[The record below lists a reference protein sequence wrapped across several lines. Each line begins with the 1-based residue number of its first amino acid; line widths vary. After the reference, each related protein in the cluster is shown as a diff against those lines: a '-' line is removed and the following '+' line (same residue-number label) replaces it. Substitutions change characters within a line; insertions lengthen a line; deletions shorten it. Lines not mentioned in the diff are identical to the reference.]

1 MKSSRK
7 IWSIPI
13 AALALVLML
22 AGAMAVSSIVRAQT
36 IDSSTFYMAV
46 GATDALTVEVKGL
59 DRSEAGATGIAD
71 DANGKSASI
80 STSTAAGELGVSL
93 SGTGSDGFTPAA
105 GTPPTGT
112 TNSETQD
119 VTITPGADVTAGVY
133 NLTLTVNID
142 LNDQNDRDDEGTAT
156 DDNDRA
162 VTSSVTIYV
171 AGPPEDNVQFDSDP
185 NTALA
190 GERASAFGRDVRVN
204 AQYIQLTGMGPNSK
218 ILVDDAAGGT
228 GDAASGRL
236 ARANGL
242 DFFVDPNDRTKI
254 IARYDATGAAPGAAD
269 AATFGI
275 DIDRD
280 ATADTPEDVG
290 LTDDWDGDGI
300 ADNDRDFSLTITY
313 DADTASS
320 LAWSTTDV
328 AGATPNAPPFEFA
341 MLSSEP
347 MGSAIG
353 NVYVSGAVTD
363 LDGDTTED
371 DGEFLDGILLDSSG
385 NAQTMFSVRGA
396 NAAAATDQALQ
407 VVYNGGALSLGT
419 HMFRL
424 SVNGDSGIALR
435 TLSGGGED
443 DDRPLNNLTI
453 TVNPVNEGPMGPDS
467 HLAIATETVEGI
479 GILAEG
485 DDVADLSG
493 LATDTNAL
501 IYSLSGD
508 DAGQFTIGTRTG
520 VVSVGSAGIADN
532 VVTEVAVVD
541 NPLTTTVNEAKAAV
555 YGRDPNNDDG
565 GELVDDSSLYSDI
578 TYEFTVNVSD
588 GNAASSHNIAVT
600 LTVDVNEPIT
610 EMGDIAG
617 DAPSYKT
624 TDVQNHVIV
633 DLNDYLSGSDSPD
646 DDVEYIWTVTPVNPP
661 FGIYDDSIRVNYP
674 GPSRAIADN
683 PATPDV
689 DESWDPEENGWTI
702 RVLVGDAFLN
712 GSGPDA
718 CENETTG
725 NAEPCTDS
733 TLPNGVDAVL
743 DFTIKQIPGPPLQSF
758 DLVFEVDENAVA
770 GTSVGT
776 LDVEGATTYAVI
788 SGTGGARDDFDVNT
802 STGEITVV
810 NPRDYDA
817 VGAENNI
824 VLLVDAFGENGIRL
838 GAVIAGI
845 AIQNIDED
853 PVITD
858 LVNATDADGNFDAL
872 NSEIPWVYET
882 AQIGDAVLTKPAGQD
897 GGAATDDPTV
907 ISAMDP
913 EGAAITYSISS
924 TDAVPFSVNASTGA
938 LTVSGALDRETAMTH
953 TFIVKAADPAGNDD
967 TTEITVHV
975 ANSNEA
981 PIFMSPTGD
990 AAVTTIPENTPNSVI
1005 IFTFTATDEDGDDL
1019 EFNLRE
1025 GQSRDLFVIEN
1036 AGSAMVNGV
1045 EVWSGELRVK
1055 TDVTLDYEDAGYDPR
1070 VHVEANDPQGL
1081 NATLLLTVNL
1091 SNVNDNEPMFDS
1103 APALQLSVA
1112 ENTVRGTTLSNYS
1125 ATDAD
1130 GDTVTYSLRGGDA
1143 GSFSIDSSGNLM
1155 TLESLDADRQVPCG
1169 SDGCAVEVVASDG
1182 TLTATANVRITV
1194 TAVEDSVSTLDV
1206 SKANPVP
1213 GTEMGNPMSALSNA
1227 KDGGYEY
1234 LWNQLDCAGMLDLV
1248 GASDNAV
1255 NRAAY
1260 CHMWDGMTD
1269 ANQKKVRD
1277 TYIAMGVSAP
1287 AESPYDLP
1295 ATYGSSPLNFVE
1307 TAWANWG
1314 TVLRIEVTAE
1324 APDASCGNGNQCVVV
1339 KVNSDSADDEI
1350 LLEAYRV
1357 DTPAGSASREN
1368 HFVAALMLV
1377 ELSSDATP
1385 GTDAVFAGV
1394 GGGVA
1399 ALKVDE
1405 EDEVEV
1411 EFGNLRDTIDVENE
1425 APEVSNFAPEHE
1437 RAFDDA
1443 DVDYTFTITDDQSG
1457 LPEPEDLP
1465 DNDGDENY
1473 TPVVALISKS
1483 SSGVGQ
1489 CSVAETA
1496 PKDTDNVL
1504 NFAAHI
1510 HEDDT
1515 LYCPGREQEGEYV
1528 ASEGGFGFA
1537 PIRDDKDFDE
1547 IDNGYDV
1554 ETTIVLTEN
1563 DTYYVTFIVCD
1574 NAGNCAYHDPDGND
1588 DNEELAEITVDT
1600 EDPVFVEA
1608 RTGLNWDSTDN
1619 EYDDDR
1625 NYIQV
1630 IFNDLT
1636 TLNPSTVEVDDFVV
1650 EGHTI
1655 ESVTVYENPDADDV
1669 DWADSGRY
1677 AEGGNNNKRHM
1688 SEYRDLENAVFIE
1701 LADELLADETPDVTI
1716 VPNGVEDGAGNEQDD
1731 GDQEADDW
1739 ISPKF
1744 TVVSITS
1751 TLETAQDDVLAG
1763 DGDEIT
1769 LVVTADE
1776 RLDATRPTVTV
1787 TYVNAPAGS
1796 VDTKGVATCDTSAGA
1811 DKGTRDRGEIVNSD
1825 DCQDSSAAKGGTLNN
1840 SVEKVSNTE
1849 WIVTVTEPKDTG
1861 YYSFRISG
1869 VDRSPQENP
1878 GSEGIAADSIVT
1890 DFFDSDGDVNTD
1902 DAVYWEGD
1910 INLANPNVRVSGN
1923 VITDNE
1929 PDIEYRSP
1937 LFVEIDFT
1945 ANHWSY
1951 VDCRGEDDNDN
1962 LAANCINENSEY
1974 AEDNF
1979 DDIVITMFEL
1989 DGVDMTDS
1997 VKTTDDQTFLV
2008 TLENV
2013 ALGDHTARIQAMDVA
2028 GNTLEDVLEI
2038 DFEVSDRDPFER
2050 RLNPGWNLVSL
2061 PGEPADSSIGSVFGP
2076 GVEVRTVYTYDPVV
2090 PGGWMVAVRETL
2102 DSDWQ
2107 GDLTEVTGTRGYWV
2121 LSDAIQDW
2129 EVSIPRLAGGAA
2141 GTGTPIQPPVIAL
2154 YAGWNLIPV
2163 TDISGNGEGGQTVS
2177 ADVYLQNLDDGLD
2190 LARVL
2195 GFDTIRNQWVTV
2207 LDPDMQMNNTLRIGD
2222 AYWIFVREAASLV
2235 PSGYVSGGG
2244 SD

>member
-1 MKSSRK
+1 MVDHSLQATPSVLALTLTMMILTADSYSFQVRIILDEDGQESTDDVDTVLERDITLTANVTVNVLNVDVNALQFDVVPAKAVKGATVSGVGNPIGTDPLEWDLSGIGSHMKL
-7 IWSIPI
+7 ISIGAADDDDPLVGEVGDFVVKEYPAGSGKFRLFVENSDA
-13 AALALVLML
+13 AALSGTQAIDLALAYDQDTAVNTNAPVNPADVQDAEDTDPADDPDRTINITGTITQRTALVLTGGNIDGTTGNL
-22 AGAMAVSSIVRAQT
+22 ATDEENHYEFTIPSSITANT
-36 IDSSTFYMAV
+36 PV
-46 GATDALTVEVKGL
+46 GAFGV
-59 DRSEAGATGIAD
+59 
-71 DANGKSASI
+71 ANGI
-80 STSTAAGELGVSL
+80 
-93 SGTGSDGFTPAA
+93 PAIEDN
-105 GTPPTGT
+105 TGT
-112 TNSETQD
+112 TEVDESRDAEYLDGIVSGSMSTPFNVRDADMTLVYDGDPSLSVGTYTFDLTVSGDAGLANRTVIGKVQVTVTASNEAPTAPSSFSETVAENVESEEVVADANATPPITAADEVAGLVSPGTAVGDASTGVDARDGDSLAYSLHGAGAGVFSIGASTGIITVGDDGISDSSVKPGTGLEQD
-119 VTITPGADVTAGVY
+119 NSSTADVDETVAVYIRGDNGKFGSASESLDKYADVTYTFRIKVADGVSA
-133 NLTLTVNID
+133 
-142 LNDQNDRDDEGTAT
+142 NDK
-156 DDNDRA
+156 
-162 VTSSVTIYV
+162 
-171 AGPPEDNVQFDSDP
+171 
-185 NTALA
+185 
-190 GERASAFGRDVRVN
+190 
-204 AQYIQLTGMGPNSK
+204 YI
-218 ILVDDAAGGT
+218 
-228 GDAASGRL
+228 
-236 ARANGL
+236 
-242 DFFVDPNDRTKI
+242 
-254 IARYDATGAAPGAAD
+254 DATV
-269 AATFGI
+269 I
-275 DIDRD
+275 
-280 ATADTPEDVG
+280 
-290 LTDDWDGDGI
+290 
-300 ADNDRDFSLTITY
+300 
-313 DADTASS
+313 
-320 LAWSTTDV
+320 
-328 AGATPNAPPFEFA
+328 
-341 MLSSEP
+341 
-347 MGSAIG
+347 
-353 NVYVSGAVTD
+353 
-363 LDGDTTED
+363 
-371 DGEFLDGILLDSSG
+371 
-385 NAQTMFSVRGA
+385 
-396 NAAAATDQALQ
+396 
-407 VVYNGGALSLGT
+407 
-419 HMFRL
+419 
-424 SVNGDSGIALR
+424 
-435 TLSGGGED
+435 
-443 DDRPLNNLTI
+443 
-453 TVNPVNEGPMGPDS
+453 
-467 HLAIATETVEGI
+467 
-479 GILAEG
+479 
-485 DDVADLSG
+485 
-493 LATDTNAL
+493 
-501 IYSLSGD
+501 
-508 DAGQFTIGTRTG
+508 
-520 VVSVGSAGIADN
+520 
-532 VVTEVAVVD
+532 
-541 NPLTTTVNEAKAAV
+541 
-555 YGRDPNNDDG
+555 
-565 GELVDDSSLYSDI
+565 
-578 TYEFTVNVSD
+578 
-588 GNAASSHNIAVT
+588 
-600 LTVDVNEPIT
+600 VDVNEPT
-610 EMGDIAG
+610 EVVADDDLPSGVMTATLMIDDDGDDETDLVEVDGYQIAVSVPERDVPMTVVNLG
-617 DAPSYKT
+617 EMVTDADSDDLTFSVTGAPSHLVYDSA
-624 TDVQNHVIV
+624 TDNI
-633 DLNDYLSGSDSPD
+633 LLTYL
-646 DDVEYIWTVTPVNPP
+646 PP
-661 FGIYDDSIRVNYP
+661 EADP
-674 GPSRAIADN
+674 GPRVDMITIGVSDGFNGEDTNDQTIYIEVSVTEEP
-683 PATPDV
+683 PAPITSNFV
-689 DESWDPEENGWTI
+689 SITVAENGTDCSQEN
-702 RVLVGDAFLN
+702 VA
-712 GSGPDA
+712 SG
-718 CENETTG
+718 C
-725 NAEPCTDS
+725 S
-733 TLPNGVDAVL
+733 
-743 DFTIKQIPGPPLQSF
+743 
-758 DLVFEVDENAVA
+758 VA
-770 GTSVGT
+770 GIVT
-776 LDVEGATTYAVI
+776 GATTYSVESGVDGGDTNYAVAND
-788 SGTGGARDDFDVNT
+788 GT
-802 STGEITVV
+802 ITVLTAPNFEDGL
-810 NPRDYDA
+810 NP
-817 VGAENNI
+817 
-824 VLLVDAFGENGIRL
+824 AF
-838 GAVIAGI
+838 
-845 AIQNIDED
+845 
-853 PVITD
+853 
-858 LVNATDADGNFDAL
+858 LVNANNAEGLAGLISVRVSVTDVPEAPELADFAGGT
-872 NSEIPWVYET
+872 PWVYET
-882 AQIGDAVLTKPAGQD
+882 AQIGDAVVLKPASQD
-897 GGAATDDPTV
+897 GPAATDLPIS
-907 ISAMDP
+907 ISATDQDD
-913 EGAAITYSISS
+913 GATITYTISS
-924 TDAVPFSVNASTGA
+924 TDAVPFAVDSSSGA
-938 LTVSGALDRETAMTH
+938 LTVSGALDRETDSTH
-953 TFIVKAADPAGNDD
+953 AFTVRATDEDNLYDEMD
-967 TTEITVHV
+967 VTVHV
-975 ANSNEA
+975 LNANEA
-981 PIFMSPTGD
+981 PIFTSPTGD
-990 AAVTTIPENTPNSVI
+990 GAVTTIPENTPNSVV
-1005 IFTFTATDEDGDDL
+1005 IFTFTATDEDEDDL

-1025 GQSRDLFVIEN
+1025 GQSRDLFVIEG
-1036 AGSAMVNGV
+1036 AGSNMVNGV
-1045 EVWSGELRVK
+1045 EVWSGELHVK
-1055 TDVTLDYEDAGYDPR
+1055 TGVTLDYEDAGYDPR
-1070 VHVEANDPQGL
+1070 VHVEANDPEGL

-1091 SNVNDNEPMFDS
+1091 SNVNDNEPAFDNT
-1103 APALQLSVA
+1103 PATQLSVA

-1143 GSFSIDSSGNLM
+1143 GSFSIDGYGNLM

-1295 ATYGSSPLNFVE
+1295 ATYGSSPMNFVE
-1307 TAWANWG
+1307 TEWANWG

-1339 KVNSDSADDEI
+1339 NVNSDSADDSI
-1350 LLEAYRV
+1350 KLEAYRV

-1368 HFVAALMLV
+1368 HYVAALMLV

-1385 GTDAVFAGV
+1385 GDNPVFSGV

-1437 RAFDDA
+1437 RAFDDP
-1443 DVDYTFTITDDQSG
+1443 DVDYTFTITDDNSG
-1457 LPEPEDLP
+1457 LSEPEDLP
-1465 DNDGDENY
+1465 DNDGDADY

-1483 SSGVGQ
+1483 EGGVGQ

-1496 PKDTDNVL
+1496 PKGTDNVL

-1574 NAGNCAYHDPDGND
+1574 RAGNCAYHDPDGND
-1588 DNEELAEITVDT
+1588 DDEELAEITVDT
-1600 EDPVFVEA
+1600 LDPVFVEA

-1619 EYDDDR
+1619 EYDDNR

-1636 TLNPSTVEVDDFVV
+1636 TLNAATVEVDDFVV

-1655 ESVTVYENPDADDV
+1655 ESVSVYENPDDDDV
-1669 DWADSGRY
+1669 NWGDSGRY
-1677 AEGGNNNKRHM
+1677 AEEGSRNLRHIDR
-1688 SEYRDLENAVFIE
+1688 YRDLENAVFIE

-1731 GDQEADDW
+1731 GDHEADDW

-1776 RLDATRPTVTV
+1776 RLDATRPTVVV
-1787 TYVNAPAGS
+1787 TYVNAPSGS

-1811 DKGTRDRGEIVNSD
+1811 DKGTRDRGEIVTTD

-1902 DAVYWEGD
+1902 DAVFWEGD

-1962 LAANCINENSEY
+1962 LAANCMNENSEY

-2207 LDPDMQMNNTLRIGD
+2207 LDPDMQMNNTLTVGSG
-2222 AYWIFVREAASLV
+2222 YWIFVREAASLV

>member
-1 MKSSRK
+1 MLSVVGGLWVISGSVPLAAQTTPSASR
-7 IWSIPI
+7 SFEPATVVPDGTVTVTI
-13 AALALVLML
+13 AAADYGGLGSVTETLP
-22 AGAMAVSSIVRAQT
+22 AGFTYVSDSQVGAFDAAVDGQEVTFTLLGPNLSFSYMVTA
-36 IDSSTFYMAV
+36 SSTEDSYSF
-46 GATDALTVEVKGL
+46 
-59 DRSEAGATGIAD
+59 
-71 DANGKSASI
+71 
-80 STSTAAGELGVSL
+80 
-93 SGTGSDGFTPAA
+93 SGT
-105 GTPPTGT
+105 
-112 TNSETQD
+112 
-119 VTITPGADVTAGVY
+119 
-133 NLTLTVNID
+133 
-142 LNDQNDRDDEGTAT
+142 
-156 DDNDRA
+156 
-162 VTSSVTIYV
+162 
-171 AGPPEDNVQFDSDP
+171 
-185 NTALA
+185 
-190 GERASAFGRDVRVN
+190 
-204 AQYIQLTGMGPNSK
+204 
-218 ILVDDAAGGT
+218 LVDDDRLVHTVGGDSDITVSVEQPNPGPPPAANNLQFDIVPSKAVKGARVSGVGSPIGSDKVLAWVIET
-228 GDAASGRL
+228 DMTLSDFDGAVGDFEVKETPKGSG
-236 ARANGL
+236 
-242 DFFVDPNDRTKI
+242 
-254 IARYDATGAAPGAAD
+254 
-269 AATFGI
+269 TFGLFVS
-275 DIDRD
+275 
-280 ATADTPEDVG
+280 E
-290 LTDDWDGDGI
+290 
-300 ADNDRDFSLTITY
+300 S
-313 DADTASS
+313 
-320 LAWSTTDV
+320 
-328 AGATPNAPPFEFA
+328 GATPTGGSQSISVDLPYTNADGVEFTTTLMGDINSRAGLSITPPGPFTISQNIA
-341 MLSSEP
+341 PGTL
-347 MGSAIG
+347 IG
-353 NVYVSGAVTD
+353 AFVVNGGIVREY
-363 LDGDTTED
+363 
-371 DGEFLDGILLDSSG
+371 LDGILTGESSDK
-385 NAQTMFSVRGA
+385 FSVNDADMTIVYRGGGLEVGTYDLELTVSGDAGLA
-396 NAAAATDQALQ
+396 NRTDKVAVQVTATASNMAPTVPAEFTETIKENETGAGLVKAGTKVGDASANVDANDGDALTYSLMGDMAS
-407 VVYNGGALSLGT
+407 VFVIDADGMISVGPAGISDSGDGGTA
-419 HMFRL
+419 
-424 SVNGDSGIALR
+424 VNGDFEYKFRVMVSDGISANNQDISATVTVDANSPVELVGDAADGTIAISREVTAGDVPQELVNLVDQVDDADEDGLTFAVSGNPPHIVHDKDEDGNDVLR
-435 TLSGGGED
+435 LTYIPSGANPGPRMDTITVAVSDSFND
-443 DDRPLNNLTI
+443 DPDQTLTI
-453 TVNPVNEGPMGPDS
+453 TVSVTQQEPPPITSNFVS
-467 HLAIATETVEGI
+467 ITV
-479 GILAEG
+479 AEN
-485 DDVADLSG
+485 S
-493 LATDTNAL
+493 TTC
-501 IYSLSGD
+501 SGD
-508 DAGQFTIGTRTG
+508 CSLVG
-520 VVSVGSAGIADN
+520 VV
-532 VVTEVAVVD
+532 
-541 NPLTTTVNEAKAAV
+541 
-555 YGRDPNNDDG
+555 
-565 GELVDDSSLYSDI
+565 
-578 TYEFTVNVSD
+578 
-588 GNAASSHNIAVT
+588 
-600 LTVDVNEPIT
+600 
-610 EMGDIAG
+610 
-617 DAPSYKT
+617 
-624 TDVQNHVIV
+624 
-633 DLNDYLSGSDSPD
+633 
-646 DDVEYIWTVTPVNPP
+646 
-661 FGIYDDSIRVNYP
+661 
-674 GPSRAIADN
+674 
-683 PATPDV
+683 
-689 DESWDPEENGWTI
+689 
-702 RVLVGDAFLN
+702 
-712 GSGPDA
+712 
-718 CENETTG
+718 
-725 NAEPCTDS
+725 
-733 TLPNGVDAVL
+733 
-743 DFTIKQIPGPPLQSF
+743 
-758 DLVFEVDENAVA
+758 ENAVSYSIES
-770 GTSVGT
+770 GVDGGK
-776 LDVEGATTYAVI
+776 ENYAVD
-788 SGTGGARDDFDVNT
+788 S
-802 STGEITVV
+802 STGEITVLTAP
-810 NPRDYDA
+810 NYEDNLSP
-817 VGAENNI
+817 
-824 VLLVDAFGENGIRL
+824 AF
-838 GAVIAGI
+838 
-845 AIQNIDED
+845 
-853 PVITD
+853 
-858 LVNATDADGNFDAL
+858 LVNADNAEGDLAGLISVRVTVTDVNESPVFAAGATTSGYVAEDAQDGHAVMTSDLEEATPLAITAADQDGN
-872 NSEIPWVYET
+872 T
-882 AQIGDAVLTKPAGQD
+882 LTYSIAGQD
-897 GGAATDDPTV
+897 GSGVPFN
-907 ISAMDP
+907 
-913 EGAAITYSISS
+913 ISS
-924 TDAVPFSVNASTGA
+924 DGKI
-938 LTVSGALDRETAMTH
+938 TVSGNNALDHETRGSYLVKVTATDGTSTPATH
-953 TFIVKAADPAGNDD
+953 DL
-967 TTEITVHV
+967 EIEVG
-975 ANSNEA
+975 NSNEA
-981 PIFMSPTGD
+981 PHFVHPTLE
-990 AAVTTIPENTPNSVI
+990 VTIPED
-1005 IFTFTATDEDGDDL
+1005 TATGTEIADYEAADTDGDVL
-1019 EFNLRE
+1019 EFSLKNQDDSTHFNL
-1025 GQSRDLFVIEN
+1025 GGLD
-1036 AGSAMVNGV
+1036 GV
-1045 EVWSGELRVK
+1045 LTIDEM
-1055 TDVTLDYEDAGYDPR
+1055 LDYEDQQVHLVEINVTDPS
-1070 VHVEANDPQGL
+1070 EATAEIQ
-1081 NATLLLTVNL
+1081 LTVNVT
-1091 SNVNDNEPMFDS
+1091 NVNDNYPQWDS
-1103 APALQLSVA
+1103 APATNLSVA
-1112 ENTVRGTTLSNYS
+1112 ENTGRGTTLANYS

-1130 GDTVTYSLRGGDA
+1130 GQAITYSLGGSDA
-1143 GSFSIDSSGNLM
+1143 GSFSIDGYGNLM

-1169 SDGCAVEVVASDG
+1169 SDGCSVTVIATDVANANVIERGAQKAQSV
-1182 TLTATANVRITV
+1182 NVRITV

-1227 KDGGYEY
+1227 KTGGDEY
-1234 LWNQLDCAGMLDLV
+1234 LWNLLDCAGMLDLV
-1248 GASDNAV
+1248 NSSDEGT
-1255 NRAAY
+1255 Y
-1260 CHMWDGMTD
+1260 CKMWDGLSD
-1269 ANQKKVRD
+1269 AAKK
-1277 TYIAMGVSAP
+1277 TVSDALDMDAP

-1295 ATYGSSPLNFVE
+1295 ASYGSSPMNFVE
-1307 TAWANWG
+1307 TEWANWG

-1324 APDASCGNGNQCVVV
+1324 SPDATCGNGNQCVVV
-1339 KVNSDSADDEI
+1339 NVNSDSADDSI
-1350 LLEAYRV
+1350 KLQAYRV

-1385 GTDAVFAGV
+1385 GDAAVYSGV
-1394 GGGVA
+1394 KGGVA

-1437 RAFDDA
+1437 RAFDDP
-1443 DVDYTFTITDDQSG
+1443 DVDYTFTITDDHSG

-1465 DNDGDENY
+1465 DNDGDADY

-1483 SSGVGQ
+1483 EGGAGQ
-1489 CSVAETA
+1489 CSVATTP
-1496 PKDTDNVL
+1496 PKGADSVL
-1504 NFAAHI
+1504 SFAAHI

-1515 LYCPGREQEGEYV
+1515 LYCPGRAQDGEYV

-1600 EDPVFVEA
+1600 LDPVFVEA

-1636 TLNPSTVEVDDFVV
+1636 TLNPATVEVDDFVV

-1655 ESVTVYENPDADDV
+1655 ESVTVYENPDDEDV
-1669 DWADSGRY
+1669 NWGDSGRY
-1677 AEGGNNNKRHM
+1677 AKEGHRNLRYIDR
-1688 SEYRDLENAVFIE
+1688 YRDLENAVFIE

-1731 GDQEADDW
+1731 GDHEADDW

-1751 TLETAQDDVLAG
+1751 TLETAQDEVLAG

-1769 LVVTADE
+1769 LVVTSDE

-1796 VDTKGVATCDTSAGA
+1796 VDTKGTMSCKVDKDTNGS
-1811 DKGTRDRGEIVNSD
+1811 RDRGEIVLTD
-1825 DCQDSSAAKGGTLNN
+1825 YCQDSSAAKGGTLNN

-1878 GSEGIAADSIVT
+1878 GSEGIAPDDIVT

-1902 DAVYWEGD
+1902 DAVFWEGD

-1951 VDCRGEDDNDN
+1951 VDCRGEDDNDDV
-1962 LAANCINENSEY
+1962 LANCMNENSEY

-2107 GDLTEVTGTRGYWV
+2107 GDLTEITGTRGYWV

-2163 TDISGNGEGGQTVS
+2163 TDISGNGSGGDTVS

-2195 GFDTIRNQWVTV
+2195 GFDTIRNQWETV
-2207 LDPDMQMNNTLRIGD
+2207 LDPDMQMNNTLEIGS

>member
-1 MKSSRK
+1 MSRLM
-7 IWSIPI
+7 IL
-13 AALALVLML
+13 AALLLSVIGGLALMSSSSPLAAQTNPSATRSFDSATVEPGETVTVTIDLSLEGIEALPRVSETLPTGAGYVADSLTSLTPGTQVRLSGEANVAEGMLVVNVIGASSFSYQVTAPSDVGSHDFIGVLQD
-22 AGAMAVSSIVRAQT
+22 GADGPTYEVSGPSLTVSTTPVATGPETSPLEFDIVSSKAVKGARVSAVRHPIGGEDGSADDKALMWVVDET
-36 IDSSTFYMAV
+36 GFTFDADNFNGADGDFEVKRIGDGKFGLFVANSGASSPGSVRVTLPYTNADGEVVSSTLTGDINYH
-46 GATDALTVEVKGL
+46 DALEVTPPGPF
-59 DRSEAGATGIAD
+59 TIPQGI
-71 DANGKSASI
+71 
-80 STSTAAGELGVSL
+80 
-93 SGTGSDGFTPAA
+93 SDGTL
-105 GTPPTGT
+105 
-112 TNSETQD
+112 
-119 VTITPGADVTAGVY
+119 IGAF
-133 NLTLTVNID
+133 N
-142 LNDQNDRDDEGTAT
+142 
-156 DDNDRA
+156 
-162 VTSSVTIYV
+162 
-171 AGPPEDNVQFDSDP
+171 
-185 NTALA
+185 
-190 GERASAFGRDVRVN
+190 
-204 AQYIQLTGMGPNSK
+204 
-218 ILVDDAAGGT
+218 
-228 GDAASGRL
+228 
-236 ARANGL
+236 
-242 DFFVDPNDRTKI
+242 
-254 IARYDATGAAPGAAD
+254 
-269 AATFGI
+269 
-275 DIDRD
+275 
-280 ATADTPEDVG
+280 
-290 LTDDWDGDGI
+290 
-300 ADNDRDFSLTITY
+300 
-313 DADTASS
+313 
-320 LAWSTTDV
+320 
-328 AGATPNAPPFEFA
+328 
-341 MLSSEP
+341 
-347 MGSAIG
+347 
-353 NVYVSGAVTD
+353 VSGD
-363 LDGDTTED
+363 DIED
-371 DGEFLDGILLDSSG
+371 EYLDGILTGDGSG
-385 NAQTMFSVRGA
+385 LFA
-396 NAAAATDQALQ
+396 
-407 VVYNGGALSLGT
+407 
-419 HMFRL
+419 
-424 SVNGDSGIALR
+424 VNDADM
-435 TLSGGGED
+435 TLAYRGGGLEVKTYS
-443 DDRPLNNLTI
+443 LKLT
-453 TVNPVNEGPMGPDS
+453 VSGDAG
-467 HLAIATETVEGI
+467 LANRTSIS
-479 GILAEG
+479 
-485 DDVADLSG
+485 DVAIIVTASNTAPEVLGEFRETLPEDLKGAG
-493 LATDTNAL
+493 LVSAETEVGDASAL
-501 IYSLSGD
+501 IKND
-508 DAGQFTIGTRTG
+508 DNDKLTYELVGAPPDDLFVIDEDTG
-520 VVSVGSAGIADN
+520 IVSVGAADIPDSADSADGTDVPYTFQIKVSDGITANDELIDATVTVDANSPVALVGRAIGGTMSLTERVTAGDVPKTLLNLDELANDVDGNTPIFTVLDSGNQTHIVHQHDAMGNDLLRLTYIPDGADDL
-532 VVTEVAVVD
+532 VH
-541 NPLTTTVNEAKAAV
+541 TVKFGV
-555 YGRDPNNDDG
+555 RDDWNDDG
-565 GELVDDSSLYSDI
+565 PDAELMITVSVTELATPPITSNFVGITVAENGKVCMQDGTVGCSLANIVDDAVSYSIESGVDGGD
-578 TYEFTVNVSD
+578 TNYAVASD
-588 GNAASSHNIAVT
+588 GKITVMTAPNFEDKAA
-600 LTVDVNEPIT
+600 D
-610 EMGDIAG
+610 
-617 DAPSYKT
+617 
-624 TDVQNHVIV
+624 
-633 DLNDYLSGSDSPD
+633 GSPL
-646 DDVEYIWTVTPVNPP
+646 
-661 FGIYDDSIRVNYP
+661 
-674 GPSRAIADN
+674 N
-683 PATPDV
+683 PAFLVNAKNDDGDLAGLISVRVSVGDV
-689 DESWDPEENGWTI
+689 DEPP
-702 RVLVGDAFLN
+702 VLTEL
-712 GSGPDA
+712 
-718 CENETTG
+718 
-725 NAEPCTDS
+725 
-733 TLPNGVDAVL
+733 
-743 DFTIKQIPGPPLQSF
+743 
-758 DLVFEVDENAVA
+758 VA
-770 GTSVGT
+770 G
-776 LDVEGATTYAVI
+776 A
-788 SGTGGARDDFDVNT
+788 DDQ
-802 STGEITVV
+802 
-810 NPRDYDA
+810 A
-817 VGAENNI
+817 
-824 VLLVDAFGENGIRL
+824 
-838 GAVIAGI
+838 
-845 AIQNIDED
+845 
-853 PVITD
+853 
-858 LVNATDADGNFDAL
+858 
-872 NSEIPWVYET
+872 SEIPWVYET
-882 AQIGDAVLTKPAGQD
+882 AQIGDDVLTKPAGQV
-897 GGAATDDPTV
+897 GGTTDDPETV
-907 ISAMDP
+907 FVAIDEDAD
-913 EGAAITYSISS
+913 ATITYSIDESG
-924 TDAVPFSVNASTGA
+924 VPFAVDSSTGA
-938 LTVSGALDRETAMTH
+938 LTVSGALDRETATSH
-953 TFIVKAADPAGNDD
+953 TFTVRATDEDGLDD
-967 TTEITVHV
+967 DMSVTVHV
-975 ANSNEA
+975 QNANEA
-981 PIFMSPTGD
+981 PIFTSPLGD

-1036 AGSAMVNGV
+1036 AGSAMVDGV
-1045 EVWSGELRVK
+1045 EVWSGELHVK
-1055 TDVTLDYEDAGYDPR
+1055 DGVTLDYEDAGYDPR
-1070 VHVEANDPQGL
+1070 VHVEANDPEGL

-1091 SNVNDNEPMFDS
+1091 SNVNDNEPAFDS
-1103 APALQLSVA
+1103 APATQLSVP
-1112 ENTVRGTTLSNYS
+1112 ENTVRGTTLDNYS

-1130 GDTVTYSLRGGDA
+1130 GDAVSYSLSGGDA

-1169 SDGCAVEVVASDG
+1169 VAGCTVTVVASDG

-1227 KDGGYEY
+1227 KTGGDEY

-1260 CHMWDGMTD
+1260 CHMWDGLSD
-1269 ANQKKVRD
+1269 AAKK
-1277 TYIAMGVSAP
+1277 TVSDALDMNAP

-1324 APDASCGNGNQCVVV
+1324 APDASCGNGNQCVVIN
-1339 KVNSDSADDEI
+1339 VNSDSADDS
-1350 LLEAYRV
+1350 LKLEAYRV

-1377 ELSSDATP
+1377 ELSGDATP
-1385 GTDAVFAGV
+1385 GDAAVYSGV
-1394 GGGVA
+1394 KGGVA

-1443 DVDYTFTITDDQSG
+1443 DVDYTFTIMDDHSG

-1483 SSGVGQ
+1483 EGGAGQ
-1489 CSVAETA
+1489 CSVATTP
-1496 PKDTDNVL
+1496 PKGADSVL

-1515 LYCPGREQEGEYV
+1515 LYCPGRAQEGEYV

-1600 EDPVFVEA
+1600 LDPVFVEA

-1636 TLNPSTVEVDDFVV
+1636 TLNPATVEVDDFVV

-1655 ESVTVYENPDADDV
+1655 ESVTVYENPDDDDV
-1669 DWADSGRY
+1669 NWGDSGRY
-1677 AEGGNNNKRHM
+1677 AKEGHRNLRYIDR
-1688 SEYRDLENAVFIE
+1688 YRDLENAVFIE

-1731 GDQEADDW
+1731 GDHEADDW

-1751 TLETAQDDVLAG
+1751 TLETAQDEVLAG

-1776 RLDATRPTVTV
+1776 RLDATRPTVVV

-1796 VDTKGVATCDTSAGA
+1796 VDTKGTMSCKVDKDTNGS
-1811 DKGTRDRGEIVNSD
+1811 RDRGEIVLTD
-1825 DCQDSSAAKGGTLNN
+1825 YCQDSSAAKGGTLNN

-1902 DAVYWEGD
+1902 DAVFWEGD

-1945 ANHWSY
+1945 ANHWSS

-1962 LAANCINENSEY
+1962 VLANCMNENSEY

-2107 GDLTEVTGTRGYWV
+2107 GDLTEITGTRGYWV

-2163 TDISGNGEGGQTVS
+2163 TDISGNGSGGDTVS

-2195 GFDTIRNQWVTV
+2195 GFDTIRNQWYTV
-2207 LDPDMQMNNTLRIGD
+2207 LDPDMQMNNTLTVGSG
-2222 AYWIFVREAASLV
+2222 YWIFVREAASLV
-2235 PSGYVSGGG
+2235 PSGYISGGG

>member
-1 MKSSRK
+1 MLSVIGGLWLMSGSAPLAAQTTASASR
-7 IWSIPI
+7 SFEPATVVPGGTVTVTI
-13 AALALVLML
+13 AAADYGSVGGVTETLPAGFTYVSQDGADRAVQTGQEVRFTLQGADKSFSYVVTASSTEGSYSFSGTLRDDDRNDHAVGGDSDVTVSVVQPDPGPAPEPNGLEFDVVSSKAVKGARVSAVGSPIGGEDGGADDKALMWVVDESGFTFD
-22 AGAMAVSSIVRAQT
+22 ADNFDGAVGDFEVKRIGDGKFGLFVATSGASSPGSVRVNLPYTNDDGEAVSSTLTGDIE
-36 IDSSTFYMAV
+36 YH
-46 GATDALTVEVKGL
+46 DALEV
-59 DRSEAGATGIAD
+59 
-71 DANGKSASI
+71 
-80 STSTAAGELGVSL
+80 
-93 SGTGSDGFTPAA
+93 
-105 GTPPTGT
+105 TPPGPF
-112 TNSETQD
+112 
-119 VTITPGADVTAGVY
+119 TIPQG
-133 NLTLTVNID
+133 I
-142 LNDQNDRDDEGTAT
+142 
-156 DDNDRA
+156 
-162 VTSSVTIYV
+162 S
-171 AGPPEDNVQFDSDP
+171 
-185 NTALA
+185 
-190 GERASAFGRDVRVN
+190 
-204 AQYIQLTGMGPNSK
+204 
-218 ILVDDAAGGT
+218 GGT
-228 GDAASGRL
+228 L
-236 ARANGL
+236 
-242 DFFVDPNDRTKI
+242 I
-254 IARYDATGAAPGAAD
+254 GA
-269 AATFGI
+269 F
-275 DIDRD
+275 
-280 ATADTPEDVG
+280 
-290 LTDDWDGDGI
+290 
-300 ADNDRDFSLTITY
+300 N
-313 DADTASS
+313 
-320 LAWSTTDV
+320 
-328 AGATPNAPPFEFA
+328 
-341 MLSSEP
+341 
-347 MGSAIG
+347 
-353 NVYVSGAVTD
+353 VSGD
-363 LDGDTTED
+363 IQDEY
-371 DGEFLDGILLDSSG
+371 LDGILTGIGSDKFSVNDGDMTLAYRSGGLEVTTYNLKLTVSGDAGLANRTSISDVAITVTASNIAPTAPAAFSATIKEDETGAGLVMADTEVGDASKDVEANDGDTLTYSLMGGMASVFAIDSS
-385 NAQTMFSVRGA
+385 
-396 NAAAATDQALQ
+396 
-407 VVYNGGALSLGT
+407 
-419 HMFRL
+419 
-424 SVNGDSGIALR
+424 SGMI
-435 TLSGGGED
+435 
-443 DDRPLNNLTI
+443 
-453 TVNPVNEGPMGPDS
+453 
-467 HLAIATETVEGI
+467 
-479 GILAEG
+479 
-485 DDVADLSG
+485 
-493 LATDTNAL
+493 
-501 IYSLSGD
+501 
-508 DAGQFTIGTRTG
+508 
-520 VVSVGSAGIADN
+520 SVGSDGISDS
-532 VVTEVAVVD
+532 
-541 NPLTTTVNEAKAAV
+541 
-555 YGRDPNNDDG
+555 GDG
-565 GELVDDSSLYSDI
+565 GSLLASGD
-578 TYEFTVNVSD
+578 YEYGFQVMVSD
-588 GNAASSHNIAVT
+588 GISANNQYISAAV
-600 LTVDVNEPIT
+600 TVDVNEAT
-610 EMGDIAG
+610 ELVADSDLPEGVSATDTAG
-617 DAPSYKT
+617 EYEVAVSVPDGEVPATLFNLQDMVNDA
-624 TDVQNHVIV
+624 
-633 DLNDYLSGSDSPD
+633 D
-646 DDVEYIWTVTPVNPP
+646 DDELTFTVTGNPSH
-661 FGIYDDSIRVNYP
+661 IVYEDSNDEVLLTYLPPSADP
-674 GPSRAIADN
+674 GPSVATLTISVSDGFNGDSDETFSIEISVTEEQPAPITSSFEGITVAENSTECSQSGVASGCSLAGIVPDATSFSIESGEDYTAADGSPNYAVANDGTVTVLNAPDYEKGLN
-683 PATPDV
+683 PAF
-689 DESWDPEENGWTI
+689 
-702 RVLVGDAFLN
+702 LVNAN
-712 GSGPDA
+712 
-718 CENETTG
+718 
-725 NAEPCTDS
+725 NAEG
-733 TLPNGVDAVL
+733 L
-743 DFTIKQIPGPPLQSF
+743 
-758 DLVFEVDENAVA
+758 A
-770 GTSVGT
+770 GLISVRVT
-776 LDVEGATTYAVI
+776 VT
-788 SGTGGARDDFDVNT
+788 DVN
-802 STGEITVV
+802 
-810 NPRDYDA
+810 
-817 VGAENNI
+817 
-824 VLLVDAFGENGIRL
+824 
-838 GAVIAGI
+838 
-845 AIQNIDED
+845 ED
-853 PVITD
+853 PVLAAI
-858 LVNATDADGNFDAL
+858 DGT
-872 NSEIPWVYET
+872 PWVYET
-882 AQIGDAVLTKPAGQD
+882 AQIGDPVVEKPADQAGP
-897 GGAATDDPTV
+897 ASTDLP
-907 ISAMDP
+907 IMLSASDP
-913 EGAAITYSISS
+913 EKANITYSISS
-924 TDAVPFSVNASTGA
+924 SGSVPFAVNANTGA
-938 LTVSGALDRETAMTH
+938 LTVSAALDTEIAGSHSFTVM
-953 TFIVKAADPAGNDD
+953 AADPAGNSDSMD
-967 TTEITVHV
+967 ITVHV
-975 ANSNEA
+975 LNANET
-981 PIFMSPTGD
+981 PIFTSPTGD

-1019 EFNLRE
+1019 SFTLRE
-1025 GQSRDLFVIEN
+1025 GQSRDLFVVEN

-1045 EVWSGELRVK
+1045 EVWSGELHVK
-1055 TDVTLDYEDAGYDPR
+1055 TGVTLDYEDAGYDPR
-1070 VHVEANDPQGL
+1070 VHVEANDPEGL

-1091 SNVNDNEPMFDS
+1091 SNVNDNEPEFDS
-1103 APALQLSVA
+1103 APATQLSVA
-1112 ENTVRGTTLSNYS
+1112 ENTVRGTTLANYS

-1130 GDTVTYSLRGGDA
+1130 GDTVTYSLSGGDA
-1143 GSFSIDSSGNLM
+1143 GSFSIDGYGNLM

-1169 SDGCAVEVVASDG
+1169 SAGCSVTVIASDG

-1227 KDGGYEY
+1227 KTGGDEY
-1234 LWNQLDCAGMLDLV
+1234 LWNLLDCAGMLDLV

-1260 CHMWDGMTD
+1260 CHMWDGLSDSAKKTVSD
-1269 ANQKKVRD
+1269 ALDMN
-1277 TYIAMGVSAP
+1277 AP

-1324 APDASCGNGNQCVVV
+1324 APDASCGNGNQCVVIN
-1339 KVNSDSADDEI
+1339 VNSDSADDSI
-1350 LLEAYRV
+1350 KLEAYRV

-1368 HFVAALMLV
+1368 HYVAALMLV

-1489 CSVAETA
+1489 CSVAKTA
-1496 PKDTDNVL
+1496 PKGADSVL

-1515 LYCPGREQEGEYV
+1515 LYCPGTEQEGEYV

-1600 EDPVFVEA
+1600 LDPVFVEA

-1636 TLNPSTVEVDDFVV
+1636 TLNAATVEVDDFVV

-1655 ESVTVYENPDADDV
+1655 ESVTVYENPDDDDV
-1669 DWADSGRY
+1669 NWGDSGRY
-1677 AEGGNNNKRHM
+1677 AEEGNRNLRYIDR
-1688 SEYRDLENAVFIE
+1688 YRDLENAVFIE

-1731 GDQEADDW
+1731 GDHEADDW

-1751 TLETAQDDVLAG
+1751 TLETAQDEVLAG
-1763 DGDEIT
+1763 DGDEVT

-1776 RLDATRPTVTV
+1776 RLDATRPTVVV

-1902 DAVYWEGD
+1902 DAVFWEGD

-1945 ANHWSY
+1945 ANHWSS

-1962 LAANCINENSEY
+1962 VLANCMNENSEY

-2090 PGGWMVAVRETL
+2090 PGGWMVAVREAL

-2107 GDLTEVTGTRGYWV
+2107 GDLTEITGTRGYWV

-2141 GTGTPIQPPVIAL
+2141 GTGTPIQPPVIPL

-2163 TDISGNGEGGQTVS
+2163 TDISGNGSGGDTVS
-2177 ADVYLQNLDDGLD
+2177 AEVYLQNLDDGLD

-2195 GFDTIRNQWVTV
+2195 GFDTIRNQWETV
-2207 LDPDMQMNNTLRIGD
+2207 LDPDMQMNNTLTVGS

>member
-1 MKSSRK
+1 MLSVIGGLTIMSGASPLAAQSPSATRSFDSSTVMPGGALTVTIATAGAGALSTVTETLPAGFTYGSSSLDASQIREAGQ
-7 IWSIPI
+7 SITFVPLGEASFTYEVTASATEGTHSFSGTLNLGPNDSVAVGGASDVLVATTPPPTPSGSVQFDVVKAKAVKGAVVSGLGNPI
-13 AALALVLML
+13 GSKPLEWDVTDDISADASVDSIANNGVVGDFQIKDAGSGTFRLYVMNSGAPSLNGSQAINVAVTYDDDTSVSLTGSIVERQPLAFTNGPFSFTIPQSISDGTPIGAFNVSGDLDGEYLDGIVSGAGSESFSVRDSDMTLVYSGGSLDVGTYNFSLTVSGDAGLANRTTISPVTVTVTASNMAPTVPAEFAATIEENVTGTGLLSANTEIGDASAGVSSNDGDTLEYSLMGDDSSVFAIDSSSGMITVGADGIADSADGGDVTYSFRIKVSDGVTANNQYISATVMVDANAPAALTGEAAISITEEVTTGDVPKVLVTLGDL
-22 AGAMAVSSIVRAQT
+22 VSDADGDPLTFTVSNNPAHVVHDEDAAGNDVLLLTYLPTGAKVDPRVNDITVAVSDGFNADPDQTLTITVSVKELEPDPITSDFVGISVAENGTDCSQEGVASGCSVAGVVPNATSFSIESGVDIGPENDRDYS
-36 IDSSTFYMAV
+36 IDSSTGV
-46 GATDALTVEVKGL
+46 ITVE
-59 DRSEAGATGIAD
+59 
-71 DANGKSASI
+71 
-80 STSTAAGELGVSL
+80 
-93 SGTGSDGFTPAA
+93 
-105 GTPPTGT
+105 
-112 TNSETQD
+112 
-119 VTITPGADVTAGVY
+119 
-133 NLTLTVNID
+133 
-142 LNDQNDRDDEGTAT
+142 
-156 DDNDRA
+156 
-162 VTSSVTIYV
+162 
-171 AGPPEDNVQFDSDP
+171 
-185 NTALA
+185 
-190 GERASAFGRDVRVN
+190 
-204 AQYIQLTGMGPNSK
+204 
-218 ILVDDAAGGT
+218 
-228 GDAASGRL
+228 
-236 ARANGL
+236 
-242 DFFVDPNDRTKI
+242 
-254 IARYDATGAAPGAAD
+254 
-269 AATFGI
+269 
-275 DIDRD
+275 
-280 ATADTPEDVG
+280 
-290 LTDDWDGDGI
+290 
-300 ADNDRDFSLTITY
+300 
-313 DADTASS
+313 
-320 LAWSTTDV
+320 
-328 AGATPNAPPFEFA
+328 NAPNF
-341 MLSSEP
+341 
-347 MGSAIG
+347 
-353 NVYVSGAVTD
+353 
-363 LDGDTTED
+363 
-371 DGEFLDGILLDSSG
+371 
-385 NAQTMFSVRGA
+385 
-396 NAAAATDQALQ
+396 
-407 VVYNGGALSLGT
+407 
-419 HMFRL
+419 
-424 SVNGDSGIALR
+424 
-435 TLSGGGED
+435 ED
-443 DDRPLNNLTI
+443 DDNPAFL
-453 TVNPVNEGPMGPDS
+453 VNADNSEGD
-467 HLAIATETVEGI
+467 LAGLISVRVTVE
-479 GILAEG
+479 
-485 DDVADLSG
+485 
-493 LATDTNAL
+493 
-501 IYSLSGD
+501 
-508 DAGQFTIGTRTG
+508 
-520 VVSVGSAGIADN
+520 
-532 VVTEVAVVD
+532 
-541 NPLTTTVNEAKAAV
+541 
-555 YGRDPNNDDG
+555 
-565 GELVDDSSLYSDI
+565 
-578 TYEFTVNVSD
+578 
-588 GNAASSHNIAVT
+588 
-600 LTVDVNEPIT
+600 
-610 EMGDIAG
+610 
-617 DAPSYKT
+617 
-624 TDVQNHVIV
+624 
-633 DLNDYLSGSDSPD
+633 
-646 DDVEYIWTVTPVNPP
+646 
-661 FGIYDDSIRVNYP
+661 
-674 GPSRAIADN
+674 
-683 PATPDV
+683 DV
-689 DESWDPEENGWTI
+689 DEAP
-702 RVLVGDAFLN
+702 VL
-712 GSGPDA
+712 
-718 CENETTG
+718 
-725 NAEPCTDS
+725 NAID
-733 TLPNGVDAVL
+733 GV
-743 DFTIKQIPGPPLQSF
+743 
-758 DLVFEVDENAVA
+758 
-770 GTSVGT
+770 
-776 LDVEGATTYAVI
+776 
-788 SGTGGARDDFDVNT
+788 
-802 STGEITVV
+802 
-810 NPRDYDA
+810 
-817 VGAENNI
+817 
-824 VLLVDAFGENGIRL
+824 
-838 GAVIAGI
+838 
-845 AIQNIDED
+845 
-853 PVITD
+853 
-858 LVNATDADGNFDAL
+858 
-872 NSEIPWVYET
+872 PWVYET
-882 AQIGDAVLTKPAGQD
+882 AQIGDDVVEKPAAQD
-897 GGAATDDPTV
+897 GPADTDLPISITAVDEDAGA
-907 ISAMDP
+907 M
-913 EGAAITYSISS
+913 ITYTISS
-924 TDAVPFSVNASTGA
+924 TDVVPFAVNSSSGA
-938 LTVSGALDRETAMTH
+938 LTVSGGLDRETAGSHSFT
-953 TFIVKAADPAGNDD
+953 VKATDEDGLYD
-967 TTEITVHV
+967 EMSVTVHV
-975 ANSNEA
+975 LNANEA
-981 PIFMSPTGD
+981 PIFTSPTGD
-990 AAVTTIPENTPNSVI
+990 AAVTTIPENTPNSVV
-1005 IFTFTATDEDGDDL
+1005 IFRFTATDEDEDDL

-1036 AGSAMVNGV
+1036 AGSAMVDGV
-1045 EVWSGELRVK
+1045 EVWSGELHVK
-1055 TDVTLDYEDAGYDPR
+1055 DGVTLDYEDAGYDPR
-1070 VHVEANDPQGL
+1070 VHVEANDPEGL

-1091 SNVNDNEPMFDS
+1091 SNVNDNEPAFDS
-1103 APALQLSVA
+1103 TPATQLSVA
-1112 ENTVRGTTLSNYS
+1112 ENTVRGTTLANYS

-1130 GDTVTYSLRGGDA
+1130 GDAVSYSLSGGDA
-1143 GSFSIDSSGNLM
+1143 GSFSIDGYGNLQ

-1169 SDGCAVEVVASDG
+1169 SDGCSVTVIASDG

-1227 KDGGYEY
+1227 KTGGDEY

-1248 GASDNAV
+1248 DASDSAV
-1255 NRAAY
+1255 DRAAY
-1260 CHMWDGMTD
+1260 CHMWDGLSD
-1269 ANQKKVRD
+1269 AAKKKVSGALD
-1277 TYIAMGVSAP
+1277 SSAP

-1295 ATYGSSPLNFVE
+1295 ATYGSSPMNFVE
-1307 TAWANWG
+1307 TEWANWG

-1339 KVNSDSADDEI
+1339 NVNSDSADDSI
-1350 LLEAYRV
+1350 KLEAYRV
-1357 DTPAGSASREN
+1357 DTPAGSASQEN

-1385 GTDAVFAGV
+1385 GDNPVFSGV

-1443 DVDYTFTITDDQSG
+1443 DVDYTFTITDDNSG
-1457 LPEPEDLP
+1457 LSEPEDLP
-1465 DNDGDENY
+1465 DNDGDSDY

-1483 SSGVGQ
+1483 EGGVGQ
-1489 CSVAETA
+1489 CSVAKTA
-1496 PKDTDNVL
+1496 PKGTDTVL

-1515 LYCPGREQEGEYV
+1515 LYCPGRAQEGEYV

-1574 NAGNCAYHDPDGND
+1574 RAGNCAYHDPDGND

-1600 EDPVFVEA
+1600 LDPVFVEA

-1619 EYDDDR
+1619 EYDDNR

-1636 TLNPSTVEVDDFVV
+1636 TLNPATVEVDDFVV

-1655 ESVTVYENPDADDV
+1655 ESVTVYENPDDDDV
-1669 DWADSGRY
+1669 NWGDSGRY
-1677 AEGGNNNKRHM
+1677 AEEGSKNLRHIDR
-1688 SEYRDLENAVFIE
+1688 YRDLENAVFIE

-1731 GDQEADDW
+1731 GDHEADDW

-1776 RLDATRPTVTV
+1776 RLDATRPTVVV
-1787 TYVNAPAGS
+1787 TYVNAPSGS

-1811 DKGTRDRGEIVNSD
+1811 DKGTRDRGEIVTTD
-1825 DCQDSSAAKGGTLNN
+1825 DCQDSSAAKGGSLNN

-1861 YYSFRISG
+1861 YYSFQISG

-1902 DAVYWEGD
+1902 DAVFWEGD

-1962 LAANCINENSEY
+1962 LAANCMNENSEY

-2107 GDLTEVTGTRGYWV
+2107 GDLTEITGTRGYWV

-2129 EVSIPRLAGGAA
+2129 EVNIPRLAGGAA

-2163 TDISGNGEGGQTVS
+2163 TDISGNGSGGDTVS

-2195 GFDTIRNQWVTV
+2195 GFDTIRNQWYTV
-2207 LDPDMQMNNTLRIGD
+2207 LDPDMQMNNTLTVGSG
-2222 AYWIFVREAASLV
+2222 YWIFVREAASLV
-2235 PSGYVSGGG
+2235 PSGYISGGG